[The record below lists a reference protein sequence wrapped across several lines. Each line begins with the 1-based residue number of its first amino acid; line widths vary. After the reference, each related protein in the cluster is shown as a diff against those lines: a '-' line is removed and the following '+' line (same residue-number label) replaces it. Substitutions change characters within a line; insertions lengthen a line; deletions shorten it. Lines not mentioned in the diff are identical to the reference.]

1 MVSGTGGK
9 IMKLSSAITKLTCVK
24 STAVRVLAAAT
35 LAGAVLI
42 ATAPAAEAQHSAV
55 GVQIGGP
62 RYVAP
67 APVYY
72 GNDRGYIENRRF
84 EEKRRHDEWVRQQ
97 EFARRERF
105 DRDHRFDD
113 HGHDGWHR

>member
-1 MVSGTGGK
+1 
-9 IMKLSSAITKLTCVK
+9 MKLSNVFAKLTCVE
-24 STAVRVLAAAT
+24 STAVRILAAAT

-42 ATAPAAEAQHSAV
+42 AAAPVAEAQHFSV

-67 APVYY
+67 APPVYY
-72 GNDRGYIENRRF
+72 DREPVYVAPRRF
-84 EEKRRHDEWVRQQ
+84 DDHAEWMRRQ
-97 EFARRERF
+97 EFERHERF
-105 DRDHRFDD
+105 DRERDRDRHFDD

>member
-1 MVSGTGGK
+1 MKSGTGGK
-9 IMKLSSAITKLTCVK
+9 VMKLTQVK

-35 LAGAVLI
+35 LAGAILI
-42 ATAPAAEAQHSAV
+42 AAAPAAEAQHFAI

-72 GNDRGYIENRRF
+72 GREPVYVAPRRF
-84 EEKRRHDEWVRQQ
+84 DDHAEWVRRQ
-97 EFARRERF
+97 EFERHERF
-105 DRDHRFDD
+105 DRDRDRRFDD
-113 HGHDGWHR
+113 HGHDRWHR